1 MVHAILLRV
10 TLLRFIFAIFC
21 FFFVNKAYSQTDYK
35 TELISLSDSVFKG
48 STDSARVKGSDRVRE
63 ILKGVL
69 STPATF
75 SQSFDSIKVLSNI
88 YSPDK
93 KIRFY
98 QWALP
103 LMETNSYK
111 IYGFIQVFNLKKKTV
126 EVFELIDSGLDKY
139 EAMNQKLTPAKC
151 YNAIY
156 YKIIETKVKQK
167 KYYTLLGWRG
177 NNQLTTIKVIDILT
191 FENDK
196 PVFGSRLFEAS
207 NSQLTYGEIGKK
219 QRIIFEYNAQ
229 AVMTL
234 RYESKMKMIVY
245 DHLSAPKSSLK
256 GMEQFMGPD
265 FTYDGFKWKKGK
277 WIGKTN
283 LEMKN
288 NTSQT
293 KKDFKLY
300 KDDDLR

>member
-1 MVHAILLRV
+1 MIYTTKH
-10 TLLRFIFAIFC
+10 
-21 FFFVNKAYSQTDYK
+21 FFFSLFILFVYALSNNVIAQQDYK
-35 TELISLSDSVFKG
+35 AELKSIGDSIFKG
-48 STDSARVKGSDRVRE
+48 STDSVRNASSNRTFE
-63 ILKGVL
+63 ILSELLKNA
-69 STPATF
+69 SSF
-75 SQSFDSIKVLSNI
+75 NESFDSVKAISTI

-93 KIRFY
+93 KLRFY

-103 LMETNSYK
+103 VMETNSYRIFGFLQ
-111 IYGFIQVFNLKKKTV
+111 IYNPKKQTV
-126 EVFELIDSGLDKY
+126 EVYELKDAGADKY
-139 EAMNQKLTPAKC
+139 EVMDKKLLPDNC
-151 YNAIY
+151 YNAVY
-156 YKIIETKVKQK
+156 YKIIETKSGKK

-177 NNQLTTIKVIDILT
+177 NNLLTTIKVIDVLS
-191 FENDK
+191 FENNK
-196 PVFGSRLFEAS
+196 PVFGAKIFEAS
-207 NSQLTYGEIGKK
+207 NYQLTYGDIHKK

-234 RYESKMKMIVY
+234 RYEQKMKTIVY
-245 DHLSAPKSSLK
+245 DHLSAAKASLK

-300 KDDDLR
+300 KDGEQR